1 MKTKILLLIILINC
15 SLISQSRSK
24 YIWETPVTYNVN
36 APAEMVNEL
45 RREVDT
51 LLKYNTLA
59 PLRVYF
65 GDIIWETYF
74 SYLEP
79 ARVIT
84 TLAKAYKHLTPA
96 QRQLVGNYIREELS
110 NPISSPWL
118 RSSIQNAHL
127 SRTEGNRREYHILEQ
142 VWGHDNMVNL
152 SLRPVLHILYGIWL
166 YAFNSKDFAI
176 IQENWNQIKQ
186 YYNEFYYRELNLPSG
201 LSAAIAVARMA
212 ALMNDTQM
220 LQTVTNHINS
230 YMSFTGLIQSSQNFA
245 YNGFNGWDAPYPYD
259 TDRARDLIFMGW
271 IYLNISPEM
280 CRFFDD
286 FYQQQVL
293 QHHQNE
299 VNKYPLWWVRSVPYW
314 TRWTGDESVGLPS
327 EVCGMASPIERWIVK
342 RNANQ
347 FSLYTRSVPY
357 CIGDSHWL
365 EMLVDAIEL
374 YGQTDWI
381 DVRTYNDS
389 LPPAAI
395 NDLRVEYIDST
406 GYLIW
411 TTPSDNGLLGRPFN
425 YYFRYSNSSIN
436 NNQWSQYP
444 EIPFNKSVKAAGEPD
459 TLRIPTLGS
468 DSLYYI
474 AVKSSDDFG
483 NLSEIS
489 NQVIFNTSLVG
500 VEDFSVPKEFNVYP
514 VYPNPFN
521 PQTKIKFTLPEF
533 SKVSIYVYS
542 VVGELV
548 ETITKDNLLSA
559 GDHSF
564 NWTPKNLS
572 SGIYL
577 ISIQYENQNTRETK
591 IKTIKSVLL
600 K

>member
-1 MKTKILLLIILINC
+1 MKTKIFFIIILTAVL
-15 SLISQSRSK
+15 SFAQSRTK
-24 YIWETPVTYNVN
+24 YIWETPVTYNIN
-36 APAEMVNEL
+36 APSEMVNEL

-51 LLKYNTLA
+51 LLKYNALA

-65 GDIIWETYF
+65 GDIIYETYF

-96 QRQLVGNYIREELS
+96 QRQQVGNYIRQELS
-110 NPISSPWL
+110 NPISKPWG
-118 RSSIQNAHL
+118 RSNPLL
-127 SRTEGNRREYHILEQ
+127 SRTEGKRREYHMLDKI
-142 VWGHDNMVNL
+142 WGFDNMANL
-152 SLRPVLHILYGIWL
+152 DDRPVLHILYGIWL

-176 IQENWNQIKQ
+176 IQENWNNIKQ
-186 YYNEFYYRELNLPSG
+186 YYNQYSNRELNLLSG

-212 ALMNDTQM
+212 QIMNDSQM

-230 YMSFTGLIQSSQNFA
+230 YLTFTGLIQSSMNFA
-245 YNGFNGWDAPYPYD
+245 YNGFSGWDAPYPYD
-259 TDRARDLIFMGW
+259 TDRGRNLIFMGW
-271 IYLNISPEM
+271 IYLNISPEI
-280 CRFFDD
+280 CRFLDD

-299 VNKYPLWWVRSVPYW
+299 VNKFPLWWVRSVSYW
-314 TRWTGDESVGLPS
+314 SRWTGDESIGLPS

-347 FSLYTRSVPY
+347 FALYTRSTPY

-365 EMLVDAIEL
+365 EMLIDAIEL
-374 YGQTDWI
+374 YGQTDWV

-395 NDLRVEYIDST
+395 TDLRIEYIDST
-406 GYLIW
+406 AYLIW

-425 YYFRYSNSSIN
+425 YYFKYSNSPIN
-436 NNQWSQYP
+436 DNLWNQYP
-444 EIPFNKSVKAAGEPD
+444 EIPFNKSVKTAGEVD
-459 TLRIPTLGS
+459 TLRIPTLGT
-468 DSLYYI
+468 DLIYYI

-483 NLSEIS
+483 NISAIS
-489 NQVIFNTSLVG
+489 NQVEFNTTLVTA
-500 VEDFSVPKEFNVYP
+500 DDKYIPNEFYVYP

-521 PQTKIKFTLPEF
+521 PQTTVRIQLPEL
-533 SKVSIYVYS
+533 SKISLKIYS
-542 VVGELV
+542 GIGELV
-548 ETITKDNLLSA
+548 ETLTENKILSA
-559 GDHSF
+559 GEHSF
-564 NWTPKNLS
+564 NWIPKNLS
-572 SGIYL
+572 SGVYL
-577 ISIQYENQNTRETK
+577 ISIQIENLNSGKTIT
-591 IKTIKSVLL
+591 KTIKSVLL